1 MHVLTN
7 LVTGSFMQSV
17 EARSITPS
25 VSNTAGIELVSYS
38 QASFVVFC
46 DFASAITNPAPLEAI
61 VQ

>member
-1 MHVLTN
+1 
-7 LVTGSFMQSV
+7 MQSV

-46 DFASAITNPAPLEAI
+46 DFASAITNPASLEAI